1 VTPVEAGH
9 AGRVPPGV
17 AFRRPH
23 GIMVVMSVDLGDTD
37 ADPPVPVAAH
47 VDVDDDDVVAHA
59 DAPAPRGRRRVD
71 RVLLLA
77 SMAIAAG
84 IVVIVFGV
92 IVSVTGDDR
101 SPLPDEVESVA
112 PVPDAVQVLSQSQ
125 IVVDLV
131 SGYTGVLVVD
141 GVELETVNLDE
152 LGSIAVEPG
161 KQVDI
166 PPVTV
171 YEPGNATLTFTPSEG
186 AAIEELDSG
195 LHEAT
200 VVYWRITEGRQRADS
215 YRWTFNV
222 I

>member
-1 VTPVEAGH
+1 MTLG
-9 AGRVPPGV
+9 VPIG
-17 AFRRPH
+17 RPH
-23 GIMVVMSVDLGDTD
+23 GIMVTMSVELGDTD
-37 ADPPVPVAAH
+37 ANPPSPVPV
-47 VDVDDDDVVAHA
+47 DGEVA
-59 DAPAPRGRRRVD
+59 DLSEAPAPRRRRRVD

-84 IVVIVFGV
+84 VVAIAFGV

-101 SPLPDEVESVA
+101 SPLPDDLESVA

-125 IVVDLV
+125 IIVDLV
-131 SGYTGVLVVD
+131 SGYTGVLIVD
-141 GVELETVNLDE
+141 GIELETVNLDE
-152 LGSIAVEPG
+152 LGSITVEPG
-161 KQVDI
+161 KQVDV

-195 LHEAT
+195 LHEVS
-200 VVYWRITEGRQRADS
+200 VVYWRVTEGRQRADS